1 MPTYIDDNAIGDDA
15 EKTARDDAVLA
26 VRFTVE
32 KRLNHALMTKVADA
46 NRELEDRAK
55 LLEIAGKFDDA
66 KAERAKKYPDEP
78 IYREIEFITINIPGD
93 KTLNVHRPIMPSFHA
108 AWSLGGLAGAAL
120 GGLAAPVLTPLTH
133 FSLVCA
139 GALVVTVVCGR
150 IILART
156 VSR

>member
-93 KTLNVHRPIMPSFHA
+93 KTLNVHRPIMPADKHRFRA
-108 AWSLGGLAGAAL
+108 KYEAFKQGRGE
-120 GGLAAPVLTPLTH
+120 PVDGTPLERLSEISH
-133 FSLVCA
+133 A
-139 GALVVTVVCGR
+139 Q
-150 IILART
+150 IQDLAY
-156 VSR
+156 VGV